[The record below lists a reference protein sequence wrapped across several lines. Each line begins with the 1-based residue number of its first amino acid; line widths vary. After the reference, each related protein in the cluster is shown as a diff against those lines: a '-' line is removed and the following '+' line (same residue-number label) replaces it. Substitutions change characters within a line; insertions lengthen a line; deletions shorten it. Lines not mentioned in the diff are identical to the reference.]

1 MLIVNMMLLTFRP
14 DDLDLVLSLT
24 NLQSVLL
31 STKCKPNKQYS
42 ALVNIS
48 SESGFGSGSTDL

>member
-1 MLIVNMMLLTFRP
+1 MLIVNMMVLTLRP

-31 STKCKPNKQYS
+31 LTKCKLNKQYS

-48 SESGFGSGSTDL
+48 SESGSGSGSTDL